1 MPTPDENEDGLE
13 SKEAQATRE
22 RMEKLGL
29 TGTEAESVAARRK
42 VEADQVKARA
52 QAAKDALITK
62 GDVPLDDLKP
72 GHTPTLAQLN
82 AIAERNNTT
91 TNDTIHKTAVAVAR
105 VTKDVMKGVGVGS
118 EQHKRAAKAAGA
130 ERKLSAAQT
139 DAEKRAELKSTDVV
153 NKGKDV

>member
-1 MPTPDENEDGLE
+1 MSPQPPHDPD
-13 SKEAQATRE
+13 
-22 RMEKLGL
+22 
-29 TGTEAESVAARRK
+29 AEQDSRAARRK
-42 VEADQVKARA
+42 VEADQVKARE

-62 GDVPLDDLKP
+62 GEVDVSDLKP

-82 AIAERNNTT
+82 AISERNNAA

-118 EQHKRAAKAAGA
+118 EQHKRFAKKAGA
-130 ERKLSAAQT
+130 ERRVAATQS
-139 DAEKRAELKSTDVV
+139 DDVKRAELKQTDVV